1 MKIWSKGLGTMVLL
15 MDFRNYY
22 VEIDETGDLLIK
34 GQITDPVFWN
44 FVITVKPDDVKGL
57 ANIAL
62 KPRFVFFLLK
72 NVPWMLRFLF
82 EKLFTRDKFVHP
94 EQNIEILRD

>member
-22 VEIDETGDLLIK
+22 VEMDDAGDLFIK

-44 FVITVKPDDVKGL
+44 FVITVKREDIKGV

-62 KPRFVFFLLK
+62 KPRFLLYLLG
-72 NVPWMLRFLF
+72 NVHWMLKFFF
-82 EKLFTRDKFVHP
+82 EKLFRKDRFLHP
-94 EQNIEILRD
+94 EKDIEILRD